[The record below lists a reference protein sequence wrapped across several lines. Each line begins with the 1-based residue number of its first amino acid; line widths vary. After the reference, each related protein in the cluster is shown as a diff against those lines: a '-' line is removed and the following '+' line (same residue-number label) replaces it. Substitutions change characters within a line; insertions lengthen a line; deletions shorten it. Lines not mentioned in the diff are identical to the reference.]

1 MVNLLCCGGSEK
13 SRALKRKKGQ
23 QERRGDLDPVTSWS
37 GVGEV
42 LAGTARCWLEL
53 RGAGWSG
60 EVLAGAATCWLERFG
75 GASWSCIMTEA
86 T

>member
-23 QERRGDLDPVTSWS
+23 QDPVTSWS

-42 LAGTARCWLEL
+42 LAGTARCWLE
-53 RGAGWSG
+53 RQGAGWSG
-60 EVLAGAATCWLERFG
+60 EVLARVARCWPERRGAGWSASEVLA
-75 GASWSCIMTEA
+75 GAVSRLK
-86 T
+86 